1 MGWAS
6 AQAFAEWSLALGL
19 SSRGMFSEALAHAAE
34 SEKFGGL
41 TTRERDVAR
50 CLSQGKSNR
59 EIAEELVLSER
70 TVEHHVGNVLKKLG
84 FESRSQIAVGL

>member
-1 MGWAS
+1 MY
-6 AQAFAEWSLALGL
+6 
-19 SSRGMFSEALAHAAE
+19 SEALAHVAE

-41 TTRERDVAR
+41 TRRERDVAR

-70 TVEHHVGNVLKKLG
+70 TVEHHVGNILKKLG

>member
-1 MGWAS
+1 MY
-6 AQAFAEWSLALGL
+6 
-19 SSRGMFSEALAHAAE
+19 SEALAHVAE

-41 TTRERDVAR
+41 TRRERDVAR

-59 EIAEELVLSER
+59 EIAAELR
-70 TVEHHVGNVLKKLG
+70 TVEHHAGDILKKLG